1 MEASDWSR
9 VNLAGVSVLTDRI
22 VSSNRVADD
31 CFILRNIPKCQHC
44 FSVVLEKQAMAGAEG
59 Y

>member
-1 MEASDWSR
+1 MEASEWIR

-31 CFILRNIPKCQHC
+31 CFILRNIPKCQRYFFGRVGETC
-44 FSVVLEKQAMAGAEG
+44 NGTSGR
-59 Y
+59 